1 MVELSQRA
9 RSNGHHQTWPSTSG
23 MPLGVGNRLRARS
36 ELTSVHSTQ
45 QNKLLINNEWRPAAS
60 GKTMDVVNPATEEV
74 IASVP
79 AAEAADLD
87 AAVAAARAALDGPWG
102 TMSARER
109 GRLVRKLGDRLM
121 ERADEVARLE
131 TLHNGKPISESRH
144 IEIPAAAECFE
155 YYAGWSDKVM
165 GETIPVKGNYL
176 TYTLREPIGV
186 VAAIVPWNFPLLLAV
201 VEGGAGAGVRQHR
214 HPEAGEPDAADRA
227 GARRDRGRGR
237 AAARRAQ
244 RHYRRRLEGR
254 SGARRAS
261 RHRQD
266 RVHRRHQHR
275 QGRSCASAADTL
287 KKITLELGGK
297 SPNIVLADADIEA
310 AIRGATI
317 GIFYGKGE
325 VCAAGSRLLVD
336 RSIKDEFIDKLSAR
350 AKKMVPGDPM
360 DPKTRFGAISSKK
373 QLETVLRY
381 VETGKKRRRDARRRR
396 AAGGHRHR
404 QGLLRPADGVRRRQA
419 GDDDLA
425 RGDLRPGARRDR
437 VRRSRRGD
445 RDRERHARTALA
457 AGVWTRD
464 IKKAHYVA
472 RKLQAGTVWINTYNV
487 YDTAAPFGGYKQS
500 GFGREMSA
508 HALEHYTQV
517 KSVWV
522 DLNL

>member
-1 MVELSQRA
+1 MQK
-9 RSNGHHQTWPSTSG
+9 Q
-23 MPLGVGNRLRARS
+23 
-36 ELTSVHSTQ
+36 
-45 QNKLLINNEWRPAAS
+45 LLINNEWRAAAS
-60 GKTMDVVNPATEEV
+60 GETMEVVNPATEDV
-74 IASVP
+74 IASV
-79 AAEAADLD
+79 ASAGKDDLD
-87 AAVAAARAALDGPWG
+87 AAAAAARAALSGPWG

-109 GRLVRKLGDRLM
+109 GRLVRKLGDRLL

-144 IEIPAAAECFE
+144 VEIPAAAECLE
-155 YYAGWSDKVM
+155 YYGGWSDKVM

-186 VAAIVPWNFPLLLAV
+186 VAAIVPWNFPLLLAAWKVAPALACGNTV
-201 VEGGAGAGVRQHR
+201 VLKPASQTPLTALALGEIAVEVGLPPGVLNVLTGPGSTLGQAIVEHPGIDKIAFTGDTSTGKGIMRGAAG
-214 HPEAGEPDAADRA
+214 
-227 GARRDRGRGR
+227 
-237 AAARRAQ
+237 
-244 RHYRRRLEGR
+244 
-254 SGARRAS
+254 
-261 RHRQD
+261 
-266 RVHRRHQHR
+266 
-275 QGRSCASAADTL
+275 TL

-297 SPNIVLADADIEA
+297 SPNIVFPDADIDA

-336 RSIKDEFIDKLSAR
+336 RSIKAEFIDKLVAR
-350 AKKMVPGDPM
+350 VKKMVPGDPM
-360 DPKTRFGAISSKK
+360 DPKTRFGALSSKK

-381 VETGKKRRRDARRRR
+381 VESGKNEGATLVAGGERADIGTGKGYFVQPTVFADVQPGMTISREEIFGPVLAAIEFADIDEAIAR
-396 AAGGHRHR
+396 ANDTSYG
-404 QGLLRPADGVRRRQA
+404 
-419 GDDDLA
+419 
-425 RGDLRPGARRDR
+425 
-437 VRRSRRGD
+437 
-445 RDRERHARTALA
+445 LA
-457 AGVWTRD
+457 AGIWTRD

-508 HALEHYTQV
+508 HALEHYTQI